1 MTLQDAIFAFE
12 DDAKER
18 FRLLPHMLAAEEARL
33 ANVADI
39 LARACREM
47 EPHMQALDI
56 AMEGC
61 DRSGLPVRA
70 PNGPWKSAA
79 VDEYAV
85 IESLCWDLSGPAQ
98 LMLKTML
105 HDILRNA

>member
-18 FRLLPHMLAAEEARL
+18 FSLLPHMLAAEEARL
-33 ANVADI
+33 ANIADI
-39 LARACREM
+39 LARACREV

-70 PNGPWKSAA
+70 EPFAA
-79 VDEYAV
+79 SGVDEYALV
-85 IESLCWDLSGPAQ
+85 ESLFWARLSPPAET
-98 LMLKTML
+98 LLKAMLKRELETK
-105 HDILRNA
+105 